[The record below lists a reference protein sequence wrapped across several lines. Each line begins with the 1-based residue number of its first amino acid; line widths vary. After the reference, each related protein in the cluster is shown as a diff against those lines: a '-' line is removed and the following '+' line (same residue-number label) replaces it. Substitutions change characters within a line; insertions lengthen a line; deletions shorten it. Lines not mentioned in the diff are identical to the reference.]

1 MSDMQ
6 KDALLKYVGANIR
19 AVRLRAHLSQAELA
33 ARLGMRPGPLNCIE
47 KGRNL
52 PGARVLH
59 ALSRILGEPVDVFF
73 TPPAD
78 EPAGG
83 LAAMVVR
90 EAGVPYMVAGKKP
103 LWHGPCA
110 LPARTPRELAGLP
123 PQLCGMASE
132 LADAFLELEDMS
144 GAVKSAELPLGLAA
158 DRTEE
163 GLQRLCGQVR
173 RLLGI
178 SEAVIFD
185 YLELFENAGLRVVFC
200 RLPSGVGSIS
210 CHDLKNANA
219 FIFLDDVNLNAERQ
233 LFLLAYELGRLYM
246 HAPAYYQHLPRPQV
260 GKDRRGKLFTEA
272 RAARR
277 FAGLFLMPESA
288 VCATVRQLG
297 LRPGEWTP
305 ELLYRIKHRF
315 GVSAE
320 AFLIR
325 LLELRL
331 IVPSLEKALHD
342 DIRKYY
348 AAHSNQEPGSSRRV
362 LTPNGRIW
370 DLVLIAGRHVKNAA
384 DLGKIT
390 NILEK
395 HGARR
400 V

>member
-1 MSDMQ
+1 MQ
-6 KDALLKYVGANIR
+6 KAPSLKHVGANIR

-73 TPPAD
+73 TPPANGTV
-78 EPAGG
+78 GG
-83 LAAMVVR
+83 LDTMVVR
-90 EAGVPYMVAGKKP
+90 EAAVPYMVAEKNP

-110 LPARTPRELAGLP
+110 LPARTGRELAGLP

-132 LADAFLELEDMS
+132 LSDAFLALEDMS
-144 GAVKSAELPLGLAA
+144 GAVKSAELPLGMAA

-178 SEAVIFD
+178 SDAVIFD
-185 YLELFENAGLRVVFC
+185 YLELFENAGLRIIFC
-200 RLPSGVGSIS
+200 RLPVGVGSIS

-233 LFLLAYELGRLYM
+233 LYLLAYELGRLYM
-246 HAPAYYQHLPRPQV
+246 HSPAYYPHLPRPQV
-260 GKDRRGKLFTEA
+260 GKDRRGKLFTEE

-297 LRPGEWTP
+297 VRPDEWTL

-320 AFLIR
+320 AFLYR
-325 LLELRL
+325 LRELKL
-331 IVPSLEKALHD
+331 ITSALEKD
-342 DIRKYY
+342 FKGVIYQYY
-348 AAHSNQEPGSSRRV
+348 AAHDNHEPGSSRRV

-370 DLVLIAGRHVKNAA
+370 DLALTAGRHVKNAA

-390 NILEK
+390 ETLRK

>member
-1 MSDMQ
+1 MQ
-6 KDALLKYVGANIR
+6 VGANIR
-19 AVRLRAHLSQAELA
+19 AIRLRAHLSQAELA
-33 ARLGMRPGPLNCIE
+33 LQMGMRPGPLNCIE

-52 PGARVLH
+52 PGARVLA
-59 ALSRILGEPVDVFF
+59 ALSKILAVPVDAFF
-73 TPPAD
+73 ALPYDANNPI
-78 EPAGG
+78 AGI
-83 LAAMVVR
+83 VR
-90 EAGVPYMVAGKKP
+90 EDAVPYMVANEKH
-103 LWHGPCA
+103 WQGPCA
-110 LPARTPRELAGLP
+110 LPARTADELVSLP
-123 PQLCGMASE
+123 PGLCGMASE
-132 LADAFLELEDMS
+132 LADAFLALEDMC

-173 RLLGI
+173 RLLGV

-185 YLELFENAGLRVVFC
+185 YLELFENVGLRIIFC
-200 RLPSGVGSIS
+200 RLPSGVESIS

-219 FIFLDDVNLNAERQ
+219 FFFLDDVSLNAERQ

-260 GKDRRGKLFTEA
+260 GKDRRGKLFTEE

-277 FAGLFLMPESA
+277 FAGLFLMPETA

-297 LRPGEWTP
+297 VRPDEWTL

-331 IVPSLEKALHD
+331 IAPRLEKDLHD
-342 DIRKYY
+342 AIRKYY
-348 AAHSNQEPGSSRRV
+348 AAHDNHEPGASRRV

-370 DLVLIAGRHVKNAA
+370 DLVLTAGRHAKNAA

-390 NILEK
+390 EILEK